1 MRGLAAFLVVLLLL
15 IGGPARA
22 QEDDEP
28 AGGPSPFP
36 NRPLKTAT
44 RILPPFVVGEDPNLT
59 GFSAELWL
67 AIVQRLGLRSEWV
80 ARPTVVDLL
89 EAVRSGEA
97 DVGVAAVSIT
107 SERDRQFDV
116 SQPIFDSGLQI
127 LVRDTSGG
135 ETRSGSSI
143 GNFLAVVGQPSFL
156 QLIAFMVLMTILFA
170 HLCWF
175 IERRHE
181 GGLVSSPKYIPGIF
195 YALWWS
201 AGTLGTQVDEMPKS
215 GWGRFVALVWMF
227 IGMIF
232 LAYFTAALTSQLTVN
247 QLQGSIKGPEDLP
260 GKRVATVKGS
270 TSDGYLRSRR
280 ARVMGVEK
288 IEEAFAALLSG
299 KVEAVVYDSPVLLY
313 FARHEGKG
321 KATVV
326 GPVFRKED
334 YGIVFRPH
342 SPYRKPIN
350 NALLALKEDG
360 TYDRIY
366 ARWFGDIEG
375 EP

>member
-1 MRGLAAFLVVLLLL
+1 MGRLAALAGLLLVFG
-15 IGGPARA
+15 GGPAVA
-22 QEDDEP
+22 QTGSTAP
-28 AGGPSPFP
+28 PPLQSAFP

-44 RILPPFVVGEDPNLT
+44 RILPPFVIGEGQQLT
-59 GFSAELWL
+59 GFSADLWM
-67 AIVQRLGLRSEWV
+67 AIAQRLNLRTEWIP
-80 ARPTVVDLL
+80 RPTVVDLL
-89 EAVRSGEA
+89 DTVRKGDA
-97 DVGVAAVSIT
+97 DLGIAAISIT
-107 SERDRQFDV
+107 SERDRLFDF

-135 ETRSGSSI
+135 QAENGSSI
-143 GNFLAVVGQPSFL
+143 GNFLAVVSQKGFL
-156 QLIAFMVLMTILFA
+156 QLVGFMVLMTLLFA
-170 HLCWF
+170 HLCWW

-181 GGLVSSPKYIPGIF
+181 NGMVSSRKYIPGIF

-215 GWGRFVALVWMF
+215 GLGRFVAVVWMF

-232 LAYFTAALTSQLTVN
+232 LAYFTAALTTQLTVN

-270 TSDGYLRSRR
+270 TSDRYLRDRR
-280 ARVMGVEK
+280 ARVMDVEK
-288 IEEAFAALLSG
+288 IEDAFAALQDG
-299 KVEAVVYDSPVLLY
+299 RAEAVVYDAPVLLY
-313 FARHEGKG
+313 HARHDGRGKV
-321 KATVV
+321 AVV
-326 GPVFRKED
+326 GPVFRKEA
-334 YGIVFRPH
+334 YGIVFRTT

-366 ARWFGDIEG
+366 NRWFGDAE
-375 EP
+375 